1 MEHIQE
7 LDKALSELKRI
18 TGITISVKTDTPEE
32 TELALSQIRCL
43 CAA

>member
-1 MEHIQE
+1 MDYTSE
-7 LDKALSELKRI
+7 LDRALSELKRI
-18 TGITISVKTDTPEE
+18 TGIAVSVKADTPEE